1 MRIRPFFWCL
11 LALVCGS
18 VLLFA
23 ATNQTYVPAMLQVH
37 VDQEK
42 LTAAGITTLELHLTD
57 PQGVPIE
64 EAHVLPNARMTNMDM
79 QTSYHNVSAIGKGH
93 YKVELRLYMAGPWLI
108 TLHANADGFRP
119 LEQTLQVDVV

>member
-1 MRIRPFFWCL
+1 MRIRPFFWYL
-11 LALVCGS
+11 LAFVCVG

-23 ATNQTYVPAMLQVH
+23 ATNQTHAPAVLQVH

-42 LTAAGITTLELHLTD
+42 LTAVNITTLELHLTD
-57 PQGVPIE
+57 LQGVPIE
-64 EAHVLPNARMTNMDM
+64 EAHVLPAARMTNMNM
-79 QTSYHNVSAIGKGH
+79 QASYSNVSAIGKGH
-93 YKVELRLYMAGPWLI
+93 YKVEFRLYMAGPWLI

>member
-1 MRIRPFFWCL
+1 MRIRAFFWYL
-11 LALVCGS
+11 LAFVCVS

-23 ATNQTYVPAMLQVH
+23 ASNQTYAPAMLQVH

-57 PQGVPIE
+57 PQGIPIE
-64 EAHVLPNARMTNMDM
+64 EAHVLPAARMTNMDM
-79 QTSYHNVSAIGKGH
+79 QASYRNVSAIGQGQ
-93 YKVELRLYMAGPWLI
+93 YKVELLLYMAGPWLI

-119 LEQTLQVDVV
+119 LEQTLQVDVL

>member
-1 MRIRPFFWCL
+1 MRIRPFFWYF
-11 LALVCGS
+11 LAFVCGS

-57 PQGVPIE
+57 PQGIPIE
-64 EAHVLPNARMTNMDM
+64 EAHVLPDARMTNMDM
-79 QTSYHNVSAIGKGH
+79 QTSYRNVSAIGKGH
-93 YKVELRLYMAGPWLI
+93 YKVELRLYMTGPWLI